1 MVKLNGKTL
10 NFFYSI
16 GAAIIILGAFFK
28 TTHTT
33 FGGLI
38 NPVYILGVGLLA
50 EAVIFI
56 ISAFNYEG
64 DENKYAWENVYPELL
79 DANAEPRK
87 VKRNISEQKE
97 EIKEL
102 EVSLSKKLDQL
113 LSEAKLDAQLFEKL
127 KVGIEKFSSS
137 VEQINHTVD
146 ISQSAQKYSEQL
158 ALASSH
164 LEKMN
169 LLYVL
174 QLENGKSQSEFQQ
187 KYVSDLEKA
196 AQQSEK
202 FNEELNGLTAN
213 LNNLNR
219 VYGGMLTAMKG

>member
-1 MVKLNGKTL
+1 MIKLSGKTL

-16 GAAIIILGAFFK
+16 GAAVIILGAFFK

-38 NPVYILGVGLLA
+38 NPVYILGAGLLV

-64 DENKYAWENVYPELL
+64 DDNKYAWENVYPELL
-79 DANAEPRK
+79 DANAKPR
-87 VKRNISEQKE
+87 KRNISEQKE

-102 EVSLSKKLDQL
+102 EISLSKKLDQL

-146 ISQSAQKYSEQL
+146 ISQSTQKYSEQL

-213 LNNLNR
+213 LNELNR
-219 VYGGMLTAMKG
+219 VYGGILTAMKG

>member
-1 MVKLNGKTL
+1 M
-10 NFFYSI
+10 
-16 GAAIIILGAFFK
+16 IILGAFFK

-38 NPVYILGVGLLA
+38 NPVYILGAGLLV

-64 DENKYAWENVYPELL
+64 DDNKYAWENVYPELL
-79 DANAEPRK
+79 DANAKPR
-87 VKRNISEQKE
+87 KRNISEQKE

-102 EVSLSKKLDQL
+102 EISLSKKLDQL

-146 ISQSAQKYSEQL
+146 ISQSTQKYSEQL

-213 LNNLNR
+213 LNELNR
-219 VYGGMLTAMKG
+219 VYGGILTAMKG